1 MEKNQEMPVR
11 KSNLTSSISVPVE
24 KVQKPVNFHKYH
36 SIGGQSSPN
45 RYLAVQTY
53 ATSNQEK
60 VDFKRGMKIVEALK
74 PENQSKKPLANSEN
88 IVVDLTGED
97 DMEDGNVTWSE
108 QIPKGQKVTSKPNEA
123 RIESSQVQVRAQ
135 LSSKVFPVSISSHN
149 LNVSQLPSEL
159 MRLSGSL
166 QSSSPQ
172 DTTERSSPLLPKAVT
187 QPRRV
192 KTYNT
197 GRSLSKDAAA
207 GGLSASFLSQP
218 NIQPPNM
225 SPLLKMQS
233 QPCTRSAFS
242 VSTSSFPP
250 TGSQAAATN
259 AATGINTASVKQ
271 PFNSDD
277 ASKIVEPPQK
287 KIKSEYTF

>member
-74 PENQSKKPLANSEN
+74 PENPRKKPLANSEN
-88 IVVDLTGED
+88 DDVVDLTGED

-108 QIPKGQKVTSKPNEA
+108 QIPKEQKITSKPNKA
-123 RIESSQVQVRAQ
+123 RIGSSQVQVRAQ

-149 LNVSQLPSEL
+149 PNVSQSPSDL
-159 MRLSGSL
+159 IRLSGSL

-172 DTTERSSPLLPKAVT
+172 DTTKRSAPLLPKAV
-187 QPRRV
+187 RV

-225 SPLLKMQS
+225 SPLQS

-250 TGSQAAATN
+250 TSSQTAATN

-277 ASKIVEPPQK
+277 ASKIAEPPQK